1 MKAGV
6 QYNDYI
12 GTAAADMS
20 DFESNRIWSYLNQKG
35 VYNDKYEFI
44 GVSFYASGDS
54 GGASFSFICKDKEDG
69 TIKDIAFEKDQTIE
83 EFINFFKR
91 FNVVLGLRYQYEE
104 LEKIDDSI
112 ETLYID
118 DRD

>member
-1 MKAGV
+1 MNLIAYGLTWIK
-6 QYNDYI
+6 
-12 GTAAADMS
+12 
-20 DFESNRIWSYLNQKG
+20 KG

-54 GGASFSFICKDKEDG
+54 GDASFSFICKDKEDG

-83 EFINFFKR
+83 EFIKFFKR